1 MLHAKNIHYAYNS
14 HIVLRGLDVQ
24 VSAGEFVGIIG
35 PNGSGKTTLLR
46 ALGGVV
52 QPSQGQVLFEGRA
65 VGEISRSELA
75 RRMACLTQTVNV
87 NLPFTVQQVVL
98 LGRNPHLKR
107 FQRIGAKDRQIAAEA
122 MTDAA
127 VADLAQKF
135 VTEISAGER
144 QRVFIAMALAQQP
157 ELLMLDEPTSHLD
170 IAHQV
175 RVYELLRSL
184 HSHRKLAV
192 VLVSHDL
199 NLAAEYCQ
207 KLILLHAGQV
217 AVQGPAELVIR
228 KQILEE
234 VYGTEVT
241 VQTNQATGRP
251 HVMLGAHEGFKEA
264 ACGLV

>member
-1 MLHAKNIHYAYNS
+1 MLHAENIHYAYNS
-14 HIVLRGLDVQ
+14 HAVLCGVDLE
-24 VSAGEFVGIIG
+24 VSAGEFVGVIG

-46 ALGGVV
+46 ALGGVI
-52 QPSQGQVLFEGRA
+52 QPSQGQVQFDARP
-65 VGEISRSELA
+65 VNRISRAELA

-87 NLPFTVQQVVL
+87 NLPFTVSQVVL

-107 FQRIGAKDRQIAAEA
+107 FQRIGAEDRQIARTA

-127 VADLAQKF
+127 VAELAEKM

-144 QRVFIAMALAQQP
+144 QRVFLAMALAQQP

-175 RVYELLRSL
+175 RIYELLRSL
-184 HSHRKLAV
+184 HRQRKLTV
-192 VLVSHDL
+192 VVVSHDL

-207 KLILLHAGQV
+207 KLILLHDGKV
-217 AVQGPAELVIR
+217 AVQGPAEQVIR
-228 KQILEE
+228 KEILEE

-241 VQTNQATGRP
+241 VQTNRATGRP
-251 HVMLGAHEGFKEA
+251 HVMLGTHED
-264 ACGLV
+264 

>member
-14 HIVLRGLDVQ
+14 HAVLCGVELE

-46 ALGGVV
+46 VLGGVA
-52 QPSQGQVLFEGRA
+52 QPSQGDVHFEGRA
-65 VGEISRSELA
+65 VSEVSRAELA
-75 RRMACLTQTVNV
+75 KRMACLTQTVNV
-87 NLPFTVQQVVL
+87 NLPFTVRQVVL
-98 LGRNPHLKR
+98 LGRHPHLKR
-107 FQRIGAKDRQIAAEA
+107 FQNLGKQDEEIAQTA

-127 VADLAQKF
+127 VAELSEKM

-144 QRVFIAMALAQQP
+144 QRVFLAMALAQQP

-175 RVYELLRSL
+175 RIYELLRSL
-184 HSHRKLAV
+184 HRQRKLTV
-192 VLVSHDL
+192 VVVSHDL

-207 KLILLHAGQV
+207 KLILLHDGKV
-217 AVQGPAELVIR
+217 AVQGPAEQVIR
-228 KQILEE
+228 KEVLEE

-241 VQTNQATGRP
+241 VQTNQTTGRP
-251 HVMLGAHEGFKEA
+251 HVMLGRHEY
-264 ACGLV
+264 